1 MPGDDQVFLKG
12 ENVEPIRWTAIPDA
26 HSGCSWP
33 ARCGSRCDPD
43 PSAHR
48 ENLPAVALRFPQ
60 RSPTSMFQTSLRI
73 PCRAA
78 CLIGSIPRSHACPQ
92 SFSLLATAQ
101 TALSLAF
108 ARTRK
113 SVHSIELNTSLLE
126 TRRNNSTSAWSL
138 ISLWPF
144 RSSWAAIRCSSFEET
159 ATLFI
164 WL

>member
-1 MPGDDQVFLKG
+1 MLNQSGGRQFRTHILDAPGLGDVDLAVTRTLQPTERINLQLRYDVPRGL
-12 ENVEPIRWTAIPDA
+12 
-26 HSGCSWP
+26 
-33 ARCGSRCDPD
+33 
-43 PSAHR
+43 
-48 ENLPAVALRFPQ
+48 LPA
-60 RSPTSMFQTSLRI
+60 SMFQTSLRI

-164 WL
+164 SAPAMPSS